1 MIAMVAMIVT
11 IMMMVMTMILMMM
24 LCFRRESIE
33 KVYEE
38 NSYLGERTR
47 EYIVMILMAMKQS
60 CKTVPTVPTSWCYF
74 FLAGAN
80 FWEKHAKNCAI
91 MSMAHITYTIAH

>member
-11 IMMMVMTMILMMM
+11 MIMMVMTMIFLNMT
-24 LCFRRESIE
+24 CFHRESIE

-47 EYIVMILMAMKQS
+47 
-60 CKTVPTVPTSWCYF
+60 
-74 FLAGAN
+74 
-80 FWEKHAKNCAI
+80 
-91 MSMAHITYTIAH
+91 